1 MSECYDIDF
10 AKSLSERVLD
20 YLRQAPEGTATAY
33 DIAKAVNPTDDGGC
47 ELAPVSKAIHS
58 HMRSRNSPAIRRQGI
73 ARRSD
78 GRSEYL
84 FVLTEEGW
92 RRAGQP
98 DGRQGGPM
106 PGDAEEKPGVQST
119 VPAGGKAEPASS
131 SAGRVDL
138 EALRAYLNQIE
149 ERERQVE
156 VVEDRLARFMGGLS
170 AELPWLM
177 QRIQKYADSRS
188 E

>member
-1 MSECYDIDF
+1 
-10 AKSLSERVLD
+10 
-20 YLRQAPEGTATAY
+20 
-33 DIAKAVNPTDDGGC
+33 
-47 ELAPVSKAIHS
+47 
-58 HMRSRNSPAIRRQGI
+58 
-73 ARRSD
+73 
-78 GRSEYL
+78 
-84 FVLTEEGW
+84 
-92 RRAGQP
+92 
-98 DGRQGGPM
+98 M

-156 VVEDRLARFMGGLS
+156 VVEDRLVRFMGGLS